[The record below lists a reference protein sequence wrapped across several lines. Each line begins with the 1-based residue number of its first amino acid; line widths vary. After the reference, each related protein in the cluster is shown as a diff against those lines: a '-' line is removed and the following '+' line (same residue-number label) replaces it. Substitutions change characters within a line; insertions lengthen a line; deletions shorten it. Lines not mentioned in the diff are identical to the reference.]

1 MIKNKKAFTIL
12 EMIMV
17 ITVVGFFSAGIA
29 PFMWQLV
36 ESYKLIAG
44 IQETSA
50 SAKMALEWMAREIR
64 EIKIEDNSL
73 RLHITTADT
82 NDIEFY
88 KTNGERVEY
97 KLDANDAIKRNN
109 DILVEGVESLS
120 FKYYDVGNNEL
131 GPLPLRGYN
140 RKKIH
145 HMKIILTISNR
156 GEQYTVSS
164 YVVPRSIIMQ

>member
-1 MIKNKKAFTIL
+1 
-12 EMIMV
+12 MV

-50 SAKMALEWMAREIR
+50 SAKMALEWMTREIR
-64 EIKIEDNSL
+64 EIEIKDKSL
-73 RLHITTADT
+73 RLDIDTADT
-82 NDIEFY
+82 SDIKFY
-88 KTNGERVEY
+88 KINGEEVEY
-97 KLDANDAIKRNN
+97 KLDVDDAVIKRND

-131 GPLPLRGYN
+131 GPLPLRRYN

-145 HMKIILTISNR
+145 HMKIVLTISSR